1 MLEKKISL
9 SFKLLAVLSF
19 FFLYPITNQAQ
30 TQTQFGAE
38 EAIENPAKIPV
49 PILKQLQN
57 DKRVKMCTTRV
68 QKFKSN
74 WFSAAEIDL
83 NGDQVSDYVVKAEN
97 PCLFG
102 ANIAPFWV
110 FHNLTTRYS
119 LVLHDNTLALEIL
132 PVRTED
138 YHNIKLSKA
147 SANQVFEKILK
158 FDGARYR

>member
-1 MLEKKISL
+1 MLDKKGRL
-9 SFKLLAVLSF
+9 SFKFLAILTL
-19 FFLYPITNQAQ
+19 FFLYPIVNHAQ

-38 EAIENPAKIPV
+38 EAIQNPAKIPL
-49 PILKQLQN
+49 PILRQLQS
-57 DKRVKMCTTRV
+57 DKRVKQCMTRTR
-68 QKFKSN
+68 KFQSN

-102 ANIAPFWV
+102 ANIVPFWV

-119 LVLHDNTLALEIL
+119 LVLRDSTLALEIL
-132 PVRTED
+132 PARTED

-147 SANQVFEKILK
+147 LANQVFEKVLK